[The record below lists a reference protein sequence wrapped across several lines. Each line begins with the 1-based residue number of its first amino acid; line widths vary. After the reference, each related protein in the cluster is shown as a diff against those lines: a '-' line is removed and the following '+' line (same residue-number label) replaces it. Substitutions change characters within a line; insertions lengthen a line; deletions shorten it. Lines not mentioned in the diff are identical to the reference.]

1 LVVVQACLSS
11 VLRGE
16 HAHQQLCEIDASI
29 KINI

>member
-1 LVVVQACLSS
+1 VVVVQVSLSS

-16 HAHQQLCEIDASI
+16 HAHQHLCEIDASI